1 MANTASKNNKSLM
14 VIVLV
19 VVALLG
25 AGAAVFFL
33 WEREPEGLVVGISNL
48 PDSLNPVLPQNTQG
62 LNANELVFDGLVN
75 FEVDVASGQMYS
87 DLALAESVTQD
98 TTTKKGYDVVLKDV
112 QWHDGAPV
120 TAADV
125 EFSFAAYV
133 LPENESPQRDY
144 LNSFIESVKAVDA
157 KTLRIEF
164 RKPLPEFRAIPVLTF
179 KIIPSTYKGV
189 QLSTNLRA
197 GENERAFATAPIGTG
212 PFSLATWEIGKWLT
226 FKANPSYL
234 RRVPATDSLVLRR
247 IIDPVIRLNEFS
259 QKRINLIL
267 ETSPLDR
274 AEVEKLGNVQ
284 FSSFLPYAYYQVS
297 VNTKVPL
304 FAKAEARYAL
314 SAAVDRKV
322 LVPGISDRDDL
333 TLVNNGPF
341 PSNLFARNF
350 AEYNVEPF
358 ADPHPFDAAQAVTAA
373 ESAGLKGQTAV
384 LLFPDSMGDFGQKM
398 ADSLAEQYAK
408 IGLTVE
414 VKRTGDQVFNRLVF
428 GEKNYDL
435 ALVYADGFDNVYSE
449 TGKWYRTGGAK
460 NISGVAD
467 KSLDALFDTW
477 DNTVV
482 AADWINVTRQI
493 HTKIGELA
501 PAVPLVSVKKD
512 VYSRAINN
520 VVIASDNPFLSVEEW
535 AQVK

>member
-1 MANTASKNNKSLM
+1 MAKNNKSLM

-19 VVALLG
+19 AVALLG

-87 DLALAESVTQD
+87 DLALADSITQD
-98 TTTKKGYDVVLKDV
+98 TVTKKGYDIVLKDAK
-112 QWHDGAPV
+112 WHDGTPV

-125 EFSFAAYV
+125 EFSFSAYI

-144 LNSFIESVKAVDA
+144 LNSFLESVKAVDD
-157 KTLRIEF
+157 KTLRVEF

-179 KIIPSTYKGV
+179 KIIPSTYKGAK
-189 QLSTNLRA
+189 LSTNLRA
-197 GENERAFATAPIGTG
+197 GENERLFATAPVGSG
-212 PFSLATWEIGKWLT
+212 PFSLDTWEIGKWLT
-226 FKANPSYL
+226 FKANPEYL
-234 RRVPATDSLVLRR
+234 RRVPATSTLVLRR
-247 IIDPVIRLNEFS
+247 IIDPVIRLNEFR

-274 AEVEKLGNVQ
+274 AEVEKMGNVQ
-284 FSSFLPYAYYQVS
+284 FSSFLPYSFYQVAI
-297 VNTKVPL
+297 NTHLPL

-314 SAAVDRKV
+314 SAAVDRTA
-322 LVPGISDRDDL
+322 LVPGITDREDL
-333 TLVNNGPF
+333 VLVNNGPF
-341 PSNLFARNF
+341 PANLFTKNF
-350 AEYNVEPF
+350 AEYNVAPLN
-358 ADPHPFDAAQAVTAA
+358 DPHPRDPAAAA
-373 ESAGLKGQTAV
+373 SLAEAGGLKGKTAV

-398 ADSLAEQYAK
+398 ADTLAAQYAE

-428 GEKNYDL
+428 AEKTYDL
-435 ALVYADGFDNVYSE
+435 ALIYADGFDNVYSDL
-449 TGKWYRTGGAK
+449 GKWYRALAAK
-460 NISGVAD
+460 NIYGVSDPA
-467 KSLDALFDTW
+467 LEALFDTW

-482 AADWINVTRQI
+482 AADWIEVTRKI
-493 HTKIGELA
+493 HDRIGVLA
-501 PAVPLVSVKKD
+501 PAVPLVSIKKD
-512 VYSRAINN
+512 VYSRAIKD